1 MSIQRANEKCESC
14 STWHL
19 QLLTF
24 GGKLPTERRNCR
36 AETVSEPDSQRILQT
51 KQARHSVL
59 IGKSG
64 YLNSPPPPVSSACEA
79 STGARFVLGLPLL
92 CRVRLIPRDDG
103 HLWCLLQCAADGRP
117 RVPGCTGTCRTS
129 ACLCRELGFA
139 VSLAADR
146 REQGE
151 PRCPVTYLS
160 GSEFCFLGQDL
171 EDGFQVGVSSLAVDL
186 GSLLVSPVLVCRG
199 TELGVWEWGRAA
211 DVTAVSFVMKIRTE
225 WHHWLNFKRRTFI

>member
-14 STWHL
+14 STWRL

-51 KQARHSVL
+51 KRARHSVL

-171 EDGFQVGVSSLAVDL
+171 EDGFQVGVSSLAVDWAL
-186 GSLLVSPVLVCRG
+186 FSSAPSLSVGAPSWGFGSGAERL
-199 TELGVWEWGRAA
+199 
-211 DVTAVSFVMKIRTE
+211 M
-225 WHHWLNFKRRTFI
+225 